1 MLFRSGLSDE
11 EIEKMVNEAKA
22 HEADDKAAK
31 EKIEVHNHAD
41 TMIYQLEK
49 QLKEHGDKIPADTK
63 SAIDDK
69 IAKLKKDLEAD
80 DTEALKA
87 GMKELEELAMKMG
100 EAVYAQQQSQ
110 GGAAGAGTPPPP
122 QSKSNDDGVVDA
134 EVVE

>member
-1 MLFRSGLSDE
+1 
-11 EIEKMVNEAKA
+11 MVNEAKA

-31 EKIEVHNHAD
+31 EKVEVHNHAD
-41 TMIYQLEK
+41 SMVYQIEK

-63 SAIDDK
+63 SAIESK
-69 IAKLKKDLEAD
+69 IEKLKKDLEAD

-100 EAVYAQQQSQ
+100 EAVYAQQQTQ
-110 GGAAGAGTPPPP
+110 GAAGAGTPPPP
-122 QSKSNDDGVVDA
+122 QQTKSNDDGVVDA

>member
-1 MLFRSGLSDE
+1 
-11 EIEKMVNEAKA
+11 MVNEAKA

-31 EKIEVHNHAD
+31 EKVEVHNHAD
-41 TMIYQLEK
+41 SMVYQIEK

-63 SAIDDK
+63 SAIESK

-100 EAVYAQQQSQ
+100 EAVYAQQQAQ
-110 GGAAGAGTPPPP
+110 GAAGAGTPPP
-122 QSKSNDDGVVDA
+122 QQNKSNDDGVVDA